1 MQNNKFVKSDFN
13 ENQERRKERFEELAD
28 KNDQRSN
35 DYHERSRQAVEHIP
49 FGQPILVG
57 HHSEKRHRRDI
68 ERARSNADK
77 AVEASRKSDY
87 YEQRAKTVGR
97 SGIASDD
104 PEALAKLKDKLSRLV
119 DWQETMKKTNREFK
133 KGGWDA
139 VTALNKNDLEKIKD
153 SFERMGH
160 YTKPFESYSL
170 TNNNARIRTTKQ
182 RIKELETLHNS
193 EPLEFEN
200 DEFKMFIEDGRIV
213 IEFFEG
219 KPSDECRSL
228 VKKSAFRWSRYNSW
242 WQRKVTGN
250 ALRDS
255 EFLLKNL
262 QNLET
267 CY

>member
-1 MQNNKFVKSDFN
+1 MKNNKFIKSDFE
-13 ENQERRKERFEELAD
+13 ENQERRKERFEELAS

-35 DYHERSRQAVEHIP
+35 DYHEQSRKAVEHIP

-97 SGIASDD
+97 GGIASDD
-104 PEALAKLKDKLSRLV
+104 PEALVKLKAKLKRLV
-119 DWQETMKKTNREFK
+119 EWQETMKKTNREFK

-139 VTALNKNDLEKIKD
+139 VTALSDEVREKIKD
-153 SFERMGH
+153 TFDRMGY

-170 TNNNARIRTTKQ
+170 SNNNARIRATRQ
-182 RIKELETLHNS
+182 RIEELEKLHNS

-200 DEFKMFIEDGRIV
+200 DEFKIDIEDGRIV
-213 IEFFEG
+213 IEFFDG

-228 VKKSAFRWSRYNSW
+228 VKKSAFRWSRYNAC

-250 ALRDS
+250 ALMDANI
-255 EFLLKNL
+255 LLGKL
-262 QNLET
+262 QNLES

>member
-1 MQNNKFVKSDFN
+1 MKNNKFVKPDYE
-13 ENQERRKERFEELAD
+13 ENQERRKERFEQLAA
-28 KNDQRSN
+28 KNEKLSDQLFEESKN
-35 DYHERSRQAVEHIP
+35 ATAHIP

-57 HHSEKRHRRDI
+57 HHSERAHR
-68 ERARSNADK
+68 NAIDK
-77 AVEASRKSDY
+77 SWNKLGKSVEATGKAKY
-87 YEQRAKTVGR
+87 YENRAKTVGR

-104 PEALAKLKDKLSRLV
+104 PEALAKLKDKLTRLV
-119 DWQETMKKTNREFK
+119 DWQETMKKTNREYK

-139 VTALNKNDLEKIKD
+139 ITALNKNDLEKIKD

-170 TNNNARIRTTKQ
+170 TNNNARIRATKQ
-182 RIKELETLHNS
+182 RIEELESLHNS
-193 EPLEFEN
+193 EPLEFDN
-200 DEFKMFIEDGRIV
+200 DEFKMFIEDGRII

-219 KPSDECRSL
+219 KPSDECRTL

-255 EFLLKNL
+255 EILLKNL
-262 QNLET
+262 QKLET